1 VAEQVLVTVAS
12 GMANYGKIPL
22 VTSYAVFS
30 PGRNWEQIKTT
41 IALNNLP
48 VKIVGAHAGL
58 GAGPYGSTHQA
69 LEDIALMR
77 SLPNMVVV
85 CPADYEEAKKATKE
99 IIKNGKPTYL
109 RLHKEETPVFTNLRS
124 PFKIGRAEILVN
136 SKNPLVTIV
145 ACGPLV
151 YEAILVAKELKKK
164 EVEVMVINCHT
175 VKPIDERTIIRAAK
189 TTGAVVVVEEHQVAG
204 GLGSAVAEVLA
215 QNYPVPIEFVGV
227 HDTFGESGTPE
238 ELRKKFGLTVKDI
251 SDAVRRAIVRKDRG

>member
-1 VAEQVLVTVAS
+1 
-12 GMANYGKIPL
+12 M
-22 VTSYAVFS
+22 
-30 PGRNWEQIKTT
+30 
-41 IALNNLP
+41 
-48 VKIVGAHAGL
+48 
-58 GAGPYGSTHQA
+58 
-69 LEDIALMR
+69 
-77 SLPNMVVV
+77 
-85 CPADYEEAKKATKE
+85 
-99 IIKNGKPTYL
+99 
-109 RLHKEETPVFTNLRS
+109 
-124 PFKIGRAEILVN
+124 
-136 SKNPLVTIV
+136 TIV